1 MDGRGMYSSNPDHQ
15 PCTGGGGATTEMCG
29 RCLFT
34 ERCLE
39 DTLEIETLL
48 GEPRRGIF
56 GGLTEV
62 QRIHLHT

>member
-1 MDGRGMYSSNPDHQ
+1 MYSSNPDEQ
-15 PCTGGGGATTEMCG
+15 PCTGGGGATQTMCE

-34 ERCLE
+34 DRCLE
-39 DTLEIETLL
+39 DTLEIEYLL

-62 QRIHLHT
+62 QRIRLKEN